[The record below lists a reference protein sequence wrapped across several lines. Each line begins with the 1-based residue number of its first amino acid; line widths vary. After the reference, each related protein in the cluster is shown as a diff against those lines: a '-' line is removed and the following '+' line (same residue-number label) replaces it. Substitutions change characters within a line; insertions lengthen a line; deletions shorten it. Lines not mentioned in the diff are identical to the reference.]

1 MSPDG
6 GDIDTPGRVDPI
18 DAIGYDGWIG
28 RETHPS
34 AGTEEG
40 LGRALP
46 YGIGGGGD

>member
-6 GDIDTPGRVDPI
+6 SDIDTPGLFDLI
-18 DAIGYDGWIG
+18 DKRGYDGWIG

-34 AGTEEG
+34 AGIEEG